1 MNTVVI
7 LVQSLFSSQSLPQ
20 YWKTV
25 RRKDFSSASKAEK
38 LHDSR
43 RKLQILTARHRGSTP
58 NQSPAAPPEYRF
70 ATFLDEGLCL
80 SETGTSKETPREGW
94 APGSPRGL
102 SGKCVRT
109 DKPVRSTVFIS
120 LSWTRAVYSPL
131 TSGHEHQPPT
141 PVSCLDVVG
150 CWRAA

>member
-1 MNTVVI
+1 MAASGLWRAAALRLSWKVDAIRPSSFLHAVISEEVWSFPQIWTMNTVVI

-43 RKLQILTARHRGSTP
+43 HKLQILTARHWGSTL
-58 NQSPAAPPEYRF
+58 NQLPAAPPEYRF
-70 ATFLDEGLCL
+70 ATFLDEELCL
-80 SETGTSKETPREGW
+80 SETGTSRETPWEGR

-102 SGKCVRT
+102 SGKCVH
-109 DKPVRSTVFIS
+109 
-120 LSWTRAVYSPL
+120 A
-131 TSGHEHQPPT
+131 
-141 PVSCLDVVG
+141 
-150 CWRAA
+150 